1 MALFLILA
9 PFATFATLM
18 MLSTVTISLA
28 AAALVSLTL
37 VGRDLYLGR
46 SLKMLAAGG
55 AALFAALLG
64 YHAVAAAELA
74 PGTVRLVV
82 DGGLLV
88 IALASIALRKP
99 FTLQYAREA
108 VDAETSRKP
117 VFLRTNYVLSGVWS
131 IAFLLM
137 LAADAVALV
146 VPGLPL
152 WTFAAITFA
161 ARNSA
166 TCFTQWYP
174 KRVRAAL
181 AAAATT

>member
-18 MLSTVTISLA
+18 MLTTVTISLA
-28 AAALVSLTL
+28 AAALVSLGL

-46 SLKMLAAGG
+46 SLKILAAGG
-55 AALFAALLG
+55 AALFVALLG

-74 PGTVRLVV
+74 PNMVRLAV

-88 IALASIALRKP
+88 IALVSIALRKP
-99 FTLQYAREA
+99 FTLQYARET
-108 VDAETSRKP
+108 VDIETSRKP
-117 VFLRTNYVLSGVWS
+117 VFLRTNYVLSWVWS
-131 IAFLLM
+131 VAFMLM
-137 LAADAVALV
+137 LVADAVAIYL
-146 VPGLPL
+146 PGLPL
-152 WTFAAITFA
+152 WTFAASTFA

-166 TCFTQWYP
+166 TYFTRWYP

-181 AAAATT
+181 AGTTTT